1 MRSMTGFG
9 RSIKANDVISCTV
22 EIKTVNSKFTELNIK
37 VPRHLYALED
47 SIRGLI
53 GEYIYR
59 GKVDLLIT
67 TKELADREQQIT
79 VNHALSEQI
88 KAMLVEEGFYRSPS
102 EVRLSDILAITKEY
116 VQVEELPL
124 AEDQVNPLVLDTL
137 RDALEQLVSM
147 REREGNNLKGE
158 IESRLVGVEKVFNH
172 IESKKDV
179 ALTFY
184 ENRLLERM
192 KKSVEK
198 LDADVSM
205 ERFMQEVA
213 VLSDKVD
220 ITEEIVRFKSHVIQL
235 KDIIQEIGPIGRK
248 LDFLLQEMNRE
259 VNTMGSKGNHED
271 IVNAVVALKVE
282 LEKVRE
288 QIQNVE

>member
-137 RDALEQLVSM
+137 GDALEQLVTM

-172 IESKKDV
+172 IEAKKDV

>member
-158 IESRLVGVEKVFNH
+158 IESRLIGVEKVFNH

>member
-137 RDALEQLVSM
+137 RDALEQLVTM

-158 IESRLVGVEKVFNH
+158 IESRLIGVEKVFNH

>member
-37 VPRHLYALED
+37 APRHLYALED

-137 RDALEQLVSM
+137 GDALEQLVTM

-172 IESKKDV
+172 IEAKKDV